1 MQVRCVFY
9 LKRTQRNTLK
19 MSKKAAK
26 EKERKQAAF
35 TAAAMTAV
43 LKVEQKEYRYFERL
57 SADAFLHQEKKDF
70 TYYLTV
76 LEPNVQIAL
85 FTAERRA
92 AKRKAK
98 ELYRLLTNTQTTT
111 TQAIDT
117 ADREERKICN
127 GNVVLYKRENTS
139 NWSARIKRYKGK
151 WIRYSTSTSDLKEAK
166 KIAEEK
172 YRDIKYR
179 QDTGKIDITKRF
191 KDVCLIAKQ
200 QLEEEY
206 AETERTQVKD
216 KIRVIE
222 KYLIPILG
230 KYDAHL
236 INAKVLEQF
245 DKERTKIAKKQLS
258 KSTINTHNSAL
269 NYCFDLAQ
277 RHNFIV
283 EKPKLTNKG
292 KQQKGKARRDYFT
305 DTDYRKLTTF
315 MRSDLTRKKKLLEK
329 EEITVRQYELRELMR
344 DIVLILANTGIR
356 AGTELLTLKW
366 SDVEIATDRKIG
378 KHIIFTVAEGTAKTR
393 TTRSV
398 VSFES
403 KREKETDKRYNSWS
417 ALERIKNRFKKLE
430 KLTLEECTKRN
441 DLIFR
446 LACNNKVPRSDALAH
461 EFRDLLEEAKLLTDR
476 KGNKRTL
483 YSLRHTYASRRLKE
497 GMSYER
503 LSTNLGNSPKIL
515 YEYYNHFESKHAPA
529 LYTGHAYRDK
539 N

>member
-1 MQVRCVFY
+1 MQARYVFY
-9 LKRTQRNTLK
+9 AKRTESNTFL

-26 EKERKQAAF
+26 EKERVQAAF
-35 TAAAMTAV
+35 TAAAMNAAH
-43 LKVEQKEYRYFERL
+43 KAQQKEYTYFERL
-57 SADAFLHQEKKDF
+57 RTDAFLFQEQQGF
-70 TYYLTV
+70 TYYLQV
-76 LEPNVQIAL
+76 LEPQVAVAL

-98 ELYRLLTNTQTTT
+98 EIYKLLTNTQAATTS
-111 TQAIDT
+111 AIDT
-117 ADREERKICN
+117 ADRAERKIN
-127 GNVVLYKRENTS
+127 NDVVLYKRENTS
-139 NWSARIKRYKGK
+139 NWSARIKRYTGK
-151 WIRYSTSTSDLKEAK
+151 WVRYSTGTSNLEKAK
-166 KIAEEK
+166 AIAEERYREMK
-172 YRDIKYR
+172 YAQK
-179 QDTGKIDITKRF
+179 TGKVDITKRF

-230 KYDAHL
+230 KYDTHL
-236 INAKVLEQF
+236 INAKVLQQF
-245 DKERTKIAKKQLS
+245 DEERTKIAKKQLS

-305 DTDYRKLTTF
+305 DADYRKLTTF
-315 MRSDLTRKKKLLEK
+315 MRNDLTRKKKLLEK
-329 EEITVRQYELRELMR
+329 EEITVRQYELRELLR

-356 AGTELLTLKW
+356 AGTELLTLRW
-366 SDVEIATDRKIG
+366 RDVEIATDKKIG
-378 KHIIFTVAEGTAKTR
+378 KHLVFTVAEGNAKTR

-403 KREKETDKRYNSWS
+403 AREKETDKRYNSWS
-417 ALERIKNRFKKLE
+417 ALERIKNRFKKFE
-430 KLTLEECTKRN
+430 KLTLEECTQHN

-446 LACNNKVPRSDALAH
+446 LACNKKVPRSDALAH
-461 EFRDLLEEAKLLTDR
+461 EFRDLLNEAKLLTDK

-515 YEYYNHFESKHAPA
+515 YDYYNHFESKHAPA